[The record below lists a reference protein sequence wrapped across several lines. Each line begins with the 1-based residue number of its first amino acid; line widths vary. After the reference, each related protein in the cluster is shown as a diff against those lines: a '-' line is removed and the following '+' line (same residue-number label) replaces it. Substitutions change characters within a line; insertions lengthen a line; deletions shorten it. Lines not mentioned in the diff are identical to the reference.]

1 MKGGASRG
9 EGRPGER
16 DWDSFKESCEGWL
29 CGELIN
35 SRRGESGGSVK
46 THGIKTIYV
55 LDTWRKRAACFQ
67 FLGKWG
73 RGRSRRVPVMTEEIT
88 GSIRN
93 QQ

>member
-16 DWDSFKESCEGWL
+16 DWDSFKDSCEGWL

-46 THGIKTIYV
+46 THGIKSYSCIGCLEEESSLFLV
-55 LDTWRKRAACFQ
+55 LGGMGPREKSTSTCND
-67 FLGKWG
+67 
-73 RGRSRRVPVMTEEIT
+73 
-88 GSIRN
+88 
-93 QQ
+93 